1 MFSDGPDTKYA
12 VVGYCLGPSHTSN
25 LSRTSSVVLFQ
36 GGPYPS
42 HRVTDRAEDILK
54 EKQTPYHLQLF
65 SGVEH
70 EFALGGDMFTHIKDH
85 AVAAVASGYF
95 RIFRLS
101 IGLLKKFEDRDDFLR
116 ELKEGIWKENLERRA
131 KTGTTAEA
139 SAF

>member
-1 MFSDGPDTKYA
+1 MIQ
-12 VVGYCLGPSHTSN
+12 SHTSN

-70 EFALGGDMFTHIKDH
+70 EFALGGDMFTHIKGWRNRSYGCPMTTGKIEFACPDIFVPIDRSCCSRSSLGLFQGTIIEVQNIQ
-85 AVAAVASGYF
+85 AV
-95 RIFRLS
+95 
-101 IGLLKKFEDRDDFLR
+101 DRSS
-116 ELKEGIWKENLERRA
+116 EKV
-131 KTGTTAEA
+131 
-139 SAF
+139 